1 MSTQQTSSG
10 TDETRHTAHVQVG
23 ISGMTCASCAL
34 RIEKGLSRYP
44 GVADAH
50 VNFGTEKATV
60 TFDPTA
66 VNLDDLMSKIQDIG
80 YKAITDTMR
89 LKPSDSLE
97 PDAADTLTKHLK
109 TLDGVIQARYEAS
122 ANSWVVAYLPE
133 SIRPAD
139 VRRQLKEW
147 GVPTEDLSAQRDAA
161 QEARQQEI
169 RRWLVRFL
177 VGAVFSL
184 PLAIWLVTRIAG
196 VPILGNPWL
205 QFGLA
210 TVVQAYVGGFYYLD
224 SYHNL
229 KNKNANMSVLVAL
242 GTTAA
247 YGLSVGLLFAG
258 SHRALYFDDAAIV
271 LTLISLG
278 KLIEARAKGAT
289 SSAMKQLMG
298 LAPRDAHV
306 VLEGEERALSI
317 DDVEP
322 GMELVVRPGEKIP
335 TDGVI
340 VSGKSHVDESML
352 TGEPV
357 PQAKEAGDPVVGAT
371 LNQTGTLRVK
381 ATKVGRDTA
390 LSQIV
395 AAVEAAQAQKAPI
408 EGLADRISGIFVPIV
423 IAAALVTFGLW
434 WLVTGHMVSAL
445 LPAVAV
451 LVVACPCAL
460 GLATPT
466 AITAGV
472 GVGAKRG
479 LLIRGGEHLETAR
492 IINTV
497 VLDKTGTVTRGKP
510 AVTDVMAST
519 GAPDAGQDWVRWA
532 AAVEAASEHP
542 LGRAVVTYAQEQS
555 LNVPEATDFQAE
567 PGRGVRA
574 DVAGHAVMVG
584 SRRAAADAVAPVR
597 DLDAVIERLEHE
609 GKTPLYVVVDGAYA
623 GLIAVADTI
632 KDTAAEAIKALKA
645 DGVAVYLLTGDT
657 RRVAE
662 AVAAEVGIPA
672 DHVKAEVLP
681 TQKAE
686 VVQALKAEGRKVA
699 MVGDGINDAPAL
711 ATADLGI
718 AIGTGTDVAMAAAGI
733 TLMSGDLRGVPASL
747 RLSRQTMQKIRQN
760 LFWAFFYN
768 VILIPIAA
776 VGWLAPVLS
785 GGAMAVSSILVT
797 SNSALLKRYNPFG
810 GLTATEDRWAAELAA
825 EEGEAPRP
833 AGPTQTAVDPVCGMT
848 VTIGEEA
855 GTTEYQG
862 TTYYFC
868 AKSCLAEFRED
879 PEGYLSGHKSVAM
892 AEAPPSGTAVDPV
905 CGMTVTM
912 GEEAGK
918 TEYAG
923 HTYYFCNTACQREFE
938 ANPGAYVA
946 DRGPKTAVD
955 PVCGMTVTIGDEA
968 GKTEYQ
974 GTTYYFCAKSCL
986 AEFREDPESY
996 LTGAKS
1002 VAMAE
1007 APPSGTA
1014 VDPVCGMTVAIG
1026 DEAGKTEYAGQTYYF
1041 CNTACQR
1048 AFEKDPA
1055 TYATSDVLM
1064 ASGHDR
1070 GPQ

>member
-1 MSTQQTSSG
+1 MSVQQT
-10 TDETRHTAHVQVG
+10 DDTRHTAHIQVG

-66 VNLDDLMSKIQDIG
+66 VNLDALVSKIQDIG

-89 LKPSDSLE
+89 LKPSEPLE
-97 PDAADTLTKHLK
+97 PANAAAFTERLK
-109 TLDGVIQARYEAS
+109 RLDGVIQARFEAS
-122 ANSWVVAYLPE
+122 AESWVVTYLPE

-139 VRRQLKEW
+139 VRRQLKDW

-169 RRWLVRFL
+169 RRWLTRFI
-177 VGAVFSL
+177 VGGVFSL
-184 PLAIWLVTRIAG
+184 PLAIWLITRIAG
-196 VPILGNPWL
+196 VPRLGNPWL

-210 TVVQAYVGGFYYLD
+210 TMVQAYVGGFYYLD

-229 KNKNANMSVLVAL
+229 KNKNANMSVLVAM

-247 YGLSVGLLFAG
+247 YGLSVGLLFSG

-306 VLEGEERALSI
+306 MIAGEEQSLSI

-335 TDGVI
+335 TDGII
-340 VSGKSHVDESML
+340 VSGRSHVDESML
-352 TGEPV
+352 TGEPM
-357 PQAKEAGDPVVGAT
+357 PQAKEAGDAVVGAT

-408 EGLADRISGIFVPIV
+408 EGLADRISGIFVPVV
-423 IAAALVTFGLW
+423 IAAAIVTFGLW
-434 WLVTGHMVSAL
+434 WLVTGHVVSAL

-479 LLIRGGEHLETAR
+479 LLIRGGEYLETAR
-492 IINTV
+492 TINAV

-510 AVTDVMAST
+510 AVTDVIGEASE
-519 GAPDAGQDWVRWA
+519 PSGQDWVRWA

-542 LGRAVVTYAQEQS
+542 LGRAVVNYAREQGFK
-555 LNVPEATDFQAE
+555 VPTAAEFKAE
-567 PGRGVRA
+567 PGQGVRA
-574 DVAGHAVMVG
+574 EVEGHSVMVG
-584 SRRAAADAVAPVR
+584 SRRAAADALVSVH
-597 DLDAVIERLEHE
+597 DLDVVIERLEQE
-609 GKTPLYVVVDGAYA
+609 GKTPLYVVVDDAYA

-632 KDTAAEAIKALKA
+632 KDTASEAIQALHA

-686 VVQALKAEGRKVA
+686 VVQALKDQGQHVA

-718 AIGTGTDVAMAAAGI
+718 AIGTGTDVAIAAAGI

-776 VGWLAPVLS
+776 VGWLAPVIS

-797 SNSALLKRYNPFG
+797 SNSALLKRYNPFA

-825 EEGEAPRP
+825 EEAAIPQP
-833 AGPTQTAVDPVCGMT
+833 AGPVQTAVDPVCGMT

-855 GTTEYQG
+855 GQMEYQG
-862 TTYYFC
+862 MTYYFC

-879 PEGYLSGHKSVAM
+879 PDGYLAGTKSVAM
-892 AEAPPSGTAVDPV
+892 DGNAASMTAVDPV
-905 CGMTVTM
+905 C
-912 GEEAGK
+912 
-918 TEYAG
+918 
-923 HTYYFCNTACQREFE
+923 Q
-938 ANPGAYVA
+938 
-946 DRGPKTAVD
+946 
-955 PVCGMTVTIGDEA
+955 MTVTIGE
-968 GKTEYQ
+968 
-974 GTTYYFCAKSCL
+974 
-986 AEFREDPESY
+986 
-996 LTGAKS
+996 
-1002 VAMAE
+1002 
-1007 APPSGTA
+1007 
-1014 VDPVCGMTVAIG
+1014 
-1026 DEAGKTEYAGQTYYF
+1026 EAGKTEYAGQTYYF
-1041 CNTACQR
+1041 CNAACQR
-1048 AFEKDPA
+1048 AFEKDPT
-1055 TYATSDVLM
+1055 TYAKSDALM
-1064 ASGHDR
+1064 ASGHDH